1 MAECKS
7 MINTSYIW
15 SDVLSFRWR
24 EMRGSSDR
32 GQIGC
37 RCLARRGEDGCR
49 ERGDEKKIPRCARND
64 GKGKTK
70 NQARV
75 FPTRCVGTQ
84 TTRKPRHYE
93 DFFPSLGRRAWRTA
107 AGLKSGLY
115 ALSSELSGHRR
126 KYQYRLTQIVLAYTI
141 SSPK

>member
-7 MINTSYIW
+7 IINTSYIW

-32 GQIGC
+32 GQIRC

-49 ERGDEKKIPRCARND
+49 ERGDEKQIPRCARND

-84 TTRKPRHYE
+84 TTRKTRQRG
-93 DFFPSLGRRAWRTA
+93 FFPEPGKTEPGGR
-107 AGLKSGLY
+107 S
-115 ALSSELSGHRR
+115 
-126 KYQYRLTQIVLAYTI
+126 
-141 SSPK
+141 

>member
-7 MINTSYIW
+7 IINTSYIW

-37 RCLARRGEDGCR
+37 R
-49 ERGDEKKIPRCARND
+49 ERGDEKQIPRCARND

-70 NQARV
+70 NQAWV
-75 FPTRCVGTQ
+75 FPTRCVATQ
-84 TTRKPRHYE
+84 TTRKTRHYE